1 MNPAD
6 DPLLE
11 RAVFGKEVENFL
23 HTRIGKYLVRRAE
36 EEAEEATERL
46 KHTAAWRT
54 RRIRELQNQIQVA
67 ESVQQWLA
75 DAVMDGIQAKN
86 LLEGE

>member
-1 MNPAD
+1 MNPVD
-6 DPLLE
+6 DPTLE

-23 HTRIGKYLVRRAE
+23 NTRIGKYLVQRAE

-46 KHTAAWRT
+46 KTTAAWRT
-54 RRIRELQNQIQVA
+54 RRIRELQNEIKVA
-67 ESVQQWLA
+67 ESIQQWLA
-75 DAVMDGIQAKN
+75 DAVMDGIQATN